1 MLVDLSIKAFLEKV
15 ASGEPVPGG
24 GSVSAL
30 CGALSAALAVMVAHI
45 TAGKTNDKAVEAKM
59 SEIID
64 TAKKIQAVFTEDIDR
79 DSVAYATVM
88 KAYRMPKETDQEKKE
103 RQNAVQEALKEAA
116 RVPLEV
122 AEMGIRILNL
132 AEALVREGNQNA
144 ITDAVVSGL
153 MARSAIIGALYNVKI
168 NILSIK
174 DATFRDRLKHESER
188 IEIEAFSKEK
198 DIFSLATAMM
208 GV

>member
-1 MLVDLSIKAFLEKV
+1 MLADLPIKLFLEKV

-30 CGALSAALAVMVAHI
+30 CGSLSAALAEMVAHI
-45 TAGKTNDKAVEAKM
+45 TVGKTNDKFVEARM

-64 TAKKIQAVFTEDIDR
+64 TASKMRAVFTEDIDR
-79 DSVAYATVM
+79 DSAAYAAVM
-88 KAYRMPKETDQEKKE
+88 EAYRMPKETDQEKKE

-122 AEMGIRILNL
+122 AEMGSRLLSL
-132 AEALVREGNQNA
+132 AETLVREGNQNA

-153 MARSAIIGALYNVKI
+153 MARSAIVGALYNVKI
-168 NILSIK
+168 NIMSIK
-174 DATFRDRLKHESER
+174 DAIFRDRVKHEAER
-188 IEIEAFSKEK
+188 IERETFAMEK
-198 DIFSLATAMM
+198 DILAIASSMM
-208 GV
+208 GS

>member
-79 DSVAYATVM
+79 DSVAYAAVM